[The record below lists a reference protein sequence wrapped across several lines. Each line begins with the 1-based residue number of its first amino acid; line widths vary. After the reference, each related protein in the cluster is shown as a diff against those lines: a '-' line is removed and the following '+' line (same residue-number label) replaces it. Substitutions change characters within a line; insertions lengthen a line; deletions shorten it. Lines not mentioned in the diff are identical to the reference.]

1 MIKGSMMRYPL
12 VGIGAAGIVST
23 VTFSLFVPGE
33 SSTFALNDFFNTSL
47 LLGLAFGA
55 ILTVGLATMAKT
67 LQARKVDHAASG
79 TDWMQKCPNC
89 ETIIRKRTHFCPSC
103 AFDLR

>member
-1 MIKGSMMRYPL
+1 MKYPL

-23 VTFSLFVPGE
+23 VTFSLFIPGG
-33 SSTFALNDFFNTSL
+33 SGFALGDFFNTSL

-55 ILTVGLATMAKT
+55 ILAVGLAAMAKT
-67 LQARKVDHAASG
+67 LQTRRAGPVASG
-79 TDWMQKCPNC
+79 TDWSRQCPNC
-89 ETIIRKRTHFCPSC
+89 QTFIRKRTHFCPHC

>member
-1 MIKGSMMRYPL
+1 

-23 VTFSLFVPGE
+23 VTFSLFIPGD
-33 SSTFALNDFFNTSL
+33 SAGFALNDFFNTSL

-67 LQARKVDHAASG
+67 LQTRRGRTVVSG
-79 TDWMQKCPNC
+79 TDWMKECPNC
-89 ETIIRKRTHFCPSC
+89 GTFIRKRTHFCPNC